1 MTIKAQIEDRLRAD
15 RRQIVTTFVRDIPL
29 LKDDQRRSI
38 RRIEE
43 RQLVHDNA
51 IIHNWLNRFNLA
63 KDAK

>member
-51 IIHNWLNRFNLA
+51 ITHNWLNRFHQA
-63 KDAK
+63 KDPK

>member
-1 MTIKAQIEDRLRAD
+1 
-15 RRQIVTTFVRDIPL
+15 L

-43 RQLVHDNA
+43 RQLIHDNA
-51 IIHNWLNRFNLA
+51 IIHNWLNRFNQA